1 MAYNYARNMFSNPG
15 SLSYLLSYIP
25 WSRLSMA
32 VPMRRYEEPWV
43 YMLYLGGVYV
53 EIEWYGWED
62 CGASW
67 DVEGG
72 FNEQEVKPF
81 N

>member
-43 YMLYLGGVYV
+43 YMLYLGGGV
-53 EIEWYGWED
+53 
-62 CGASW
+62 CG
-67 DVEGG
+67 
-72 FNEQEVKPF
+72 N
-81 N
+81 